1 MKNLKRIPYV
11 ALVVTLLFT
20 SCAKQ
25 DIMPYQANP
34 AVNFVSKTAE
44 YSFLGNPEDDYVQE
58 IEVQIMGGAADRDR
72 RFNVEVIQDSL
83 TTATAQQYEILEG
96 VVKAG
101 EFKGKLYLKLLKS
114 AQLDTSKV
122 SLHLGSTNSDDFRKG
137 NTESVD
143 FTVTWT
149 NKVIVPAWTYYRY
162 FFTAKAS
169 TAAYRA
175 IVESTGVKKFTVQDY
190 IAVGPTG
197 AEALGTQFGDYVM
210 QWNKDNPG
218 HPLRHDDGDLA
229 GEEIVPIYY
238 TRSKFD

>member
-1 MKNLKRIPYV
+1 MKNLKLIPFA

-25 DIMPYQANP
+25 DIMPYQADP
-34 AVNFVSKTAE
+34 AVNFVSKTVE
-44 YSFLGNPEDDYVQE
+44 YSFLGNPEGEYVQE
-58 IEVQIMGGAADRDR
+58 IEVQVMGQAADHDR

-83 TTATAQQYEILEG
+83 TTATPQQYEIVEG
-96 VVKAG
+96 LVKAG
-101 EFKGKLYLKLLKS
+101 EFKGKLYVRLLKS
-114 AQLDTSKV
+114 PALDKDKV
-122 SLHLGSTNSDDFRKG
+122 SLHLRITNSDDFQKG

-143 FTVTWT
+143 FTVAWT

-175 IVESTGVKKFTVQDY
+175 IVESTGVKTFTVRDY

-197 AEALGTQFGDYVM
+197 AQALGTQFGDYVK
-210 QWNKDNPG
+210 QWNKDNPDN
-218 HPLRHDDGDLA
+218 PLRHDDGVLA
-229 GEEIVPIYY
+229 GELIVPIYY
-238 TRSKFD
+238 THSKFD